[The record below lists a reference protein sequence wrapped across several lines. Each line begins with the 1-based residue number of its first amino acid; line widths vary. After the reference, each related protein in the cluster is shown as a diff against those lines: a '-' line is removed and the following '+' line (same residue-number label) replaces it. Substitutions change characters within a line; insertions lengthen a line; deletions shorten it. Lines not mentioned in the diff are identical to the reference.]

1 MKAIIPGADAEQ
13 RAQPDDYRIVF
24 ESPAGALV
32 LDDLVRRF
40 AGAVYVRGGQEGER
54 ETCFRLGARST
65 VDHIL
70 GQINRANG
78 APTDEGE

>member
-40 AGAVYVRGGQEGER
+40 TGSAYVRGGQEGER
-54 ETCFRLGARST
+54 ETCFRLGRRD
-65 VDHIL
+65 VVEHIL

>member
-1 MKAIIPGADAEQ
+1 MKAIIPGADAEH

-40 AGAVYVRGGQEGER
+40 GGAMYVRGGQEGER

-70 GQINRANG
+70 NQINRANG
-78 APTDEGE
+78 AEPEGE